1 MRSNCTSDLP
11 PADADLNL
19 PFIET
24 QLAAIADPSK
34 PITQGSFEG
43 VAADDD
49 LMMQWK
55 KVPEPILRL
64 PPASSCLTGWRDPF
78 MFRAGDADNEWL
90 MLIGSGIK
98 GKGGTVLKYTSKDVL
113 SS

>member
-1 MRSNCTSDLP
+1 MP

-24 QLAAIADPSK
+24 QLAAVADPSRPSYK
-34 PITQGSFEG
+34 GSSCQGG

-49 LMMQWK
+49 LMMKWK

-64 PPASSCLTGWRDPF
+64 PPASSGLTGWRDPF
-78 MFRAGDADNEWL
+78 IFRKGDADNEWL

-98 GKGGTVLKYTSKDVL
+98 GRGGTVLKYTSKDVL